1 MHHLV
6 PPTTTVLAHDHQG
19 LGWYNYHQP
28 PQIQLPDYAKTTA
41 GDIEIS
47 IARGF
52 VTDVN
57 ASTLSGEITSAI
69 QFGGTNNSDEPV
81 TVTLELTSLSGILRL
96 NGSDACIS
104 HRSNTP
110 RVTIDTINAP

>member
-1 MHHLV
+1 MTQGKAWPSSS
-6 PPTTTVLAHDHQG
+6 PPTTTVPPHDHQR
-19 LGWYNYHQP
+19 LGWYICHQP
-28 PQIQLPDYAKTTA
+28 PQIQLPNHAKTTA

-57 ASTLSGEITSAI
+57 ASTLSGEIKSDI

-81 TVTLELTSLSGILRL
+81 TVTLELTSLSGDIEIKRK
-96 NGSDACIS
+96 
-104 HRSNTP
+104 
-110 RVTIDTINAP
+110 

>member
-1 MHHLV
+1 MYHQV
-6 PPTTTVLAHDHQG
+6 PPTTTAPPHGYQR
-19 LGWYNYHQP
+19 LGYYSCHRP
-28 PQIQLPDYAKTTA
+28 LQIQLPDHAKTTA

-81 TVTLELTSLSGILRL
+81 TVTLELTSLSGDIEIKRK
-96 NGSDACIS
+96 
-104 HRSNTP
+104 
-110 RVTIDTINAP
+110 

>member
-1 MHHLV
+1 MYHQV
-6 PPTTTVLAHDHQG
+6 PPTTTAPPHDHQG

-28 PQIQLPDYAKTTA
+28 PQIQLPDHAKTTA

-81 TVTLELTSLSGILRL
+81 TVMLELTALSEDIQIKRK
-96 NGSDACIS
+96 
-104 HRSNTP
+104 
-110 RVTIDTINAP
+110 

>member
-1 MHHLV
+1 MHHQV

-19 LGWYNYHQP
+19 LGCYNYHQL

-69 QFGGTNNSDEPV
+69 QFGGTGTSDEPV
-81 TVTLELTSLSGILRL
+81 TVMLELTTLSGDIQIKRK
-96 NGSDACIS
+96 
-104 HRSNTP
+104 
-110 RVTIDTINAP
+110 